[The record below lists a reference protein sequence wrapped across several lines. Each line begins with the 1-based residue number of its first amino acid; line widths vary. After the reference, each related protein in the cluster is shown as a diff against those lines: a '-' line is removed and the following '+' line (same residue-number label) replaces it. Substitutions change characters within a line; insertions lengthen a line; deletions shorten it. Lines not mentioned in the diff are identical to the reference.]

1 MGDANGCPN
10 IFDTS
15 LNQRARRPM
24 RPSKVQVQRLASL
37 DALDAL
43 SVYTIWEIVIDVA
56 TGKCEPRRTSR
67 ELL

>member
-1 MGDANGCPN
+1 MGDENGCSN

-37 DALDAL
+37 DAL

-56 TGKCEPRRTSR
+56 TGKCEARRTSR